1 MVKYFSWSTQLTCF
15 NPRNVTKRLGKIG
28 DKYGKIRSCS
38 LGQRGV
44 SASLLDLQDK
54 NITFNEN
61 VNDLVQTSIKSLRK
75 FTSSG
80 ITLPLVTPVWYKLVS
95 ADEAEVVSLSQTS
108 FAACSMTSKV
118 TLHDVTSHHWPP
130 MFTTLCRSPTRRCC
144 WSARRAWPAPCSA
157 PTRATPCP
165 HPGPGPGTGHT
176 ESSSTLR
183 DINNGVLFSLFY
195 SCYVEGWWDELKT
208 FSFVLCLQSNVS
220 GLKLWIIDKLFVL
233 DITGNCTGGPGR
245 RLWGGW
251 TPRCT
256 AAPPPPPPP
265 PSRRRPW
272 ARSTSPT
279 PG

>member
-1 MVKYFSWSTQLTCF
+1 MVKYFSWSTELTCF

-118 TLHDVTSHHWPP
+118 TLHDGTSQCSQHSAGRPRDAAADPPDEPGQLPAQLRLVRLPARIRDQDQAQVTQKVHPP
-130 MFTTLCRSPTRRCC
+130 C
-144 WSARRAWPAPCSA
+144 
-157 PTRATPCP
+157 
-165 HPGPGPGTGHT
+165 
-176 ESSSTLR
+176 E
-183 DINNGVLFSLFY
+183 I
-195 SCYVEGWWDELKT
+195 
-208 FSFVLCLQSNVS
+208 
-220 GLKLWIIDKLFVL
+220 
-233 DITGNCTGGPGR
+233 
-245 RLWGGW
+245 
-251 TPRCT
+251 
-256 AAPPPPPPP
+256 
-265 PSRRRPW
+265 
-272 ARSTSPT
+272 
-279 PG
+279 